1 MTMQHSH
8 TGTYLTEVALGQAGW
23 QAAETVGTGSMW
35 SVELHEG
42 DFQVQQQHIGHRAA
56 AYRAAD
62 CKAMAGP
69 HSAVAER
76 LYSSTLWQGRA
87 VGTSDS
93 LVLLFGTASDSLVL
107 RALYCGEDGMFST
120 TLEYM
125 QPGCMLDSRN
135 FRGA

>member
-1 MTMQHSH
+1 MTLQHSH

-93 LVLLFGTASDSLVL
+93 LVLRNLSSK